1 MITAFF
7 WSIWLAL
14 TLLLGFLLH
23 RLLNEESVN
32 IGSWTILGRGA
43 PWYFNTIIVLLFII
57 WSFDFPSSFDLAQII
72 RSGVFC
78 GLIYLSYY
86 LFSRRAAKLRQAE
99 SLADAKQRLSQPRP
113 FSDTTI
119 IAFLLLFPIALP
131 LSIAGLYFYERHQAE
146 QLTPTGDQIDYVVS
160 IQSGDKQALLG
171 NRRKA
176 LEEYRSALQKL
187 ERIRASIQ
195 DRGGWELILAAHFY
209 RLGVVMS
216 PNGRRYFDDALAIL
230 KSADALEENGSRLMT
245 SIMRDSSSLQTSEDV
260 CIRFYPLPDYPG
272 HWTTLWQR

>member
-1 MITAFF
+1 MVTAFF
-7 WSIWLAL
+7 WLIWLAY

-32 IGSWTILGRGA
+32 IGSWTILGKDA
-43 PWYFNTIIVLLFII
+43 PWYFKAIVVLLVII
-57 WSFDFPSSFDLAQII
+57 WSIDFSSSFELAQII

-86 LFSRRAAKLRQAE
+86 LSSRRAAKLRHAE
-99 SLADAKQRLSQPRP
+99 SLADAKQRHSQRRP

-119 IAFLLLFPIALP
+119 IAFLILFPIALP
-131 LSIAGLYFYERHQAE
+131 LSIGGLYLYARHQAE
-146 QLTPTGDQIDYVVS
+146 QLPPTEDQIEYVVS
-160 IQSGDKQALLG
+160 IRSGDKQALLG
-171 NRRKA
+171 DRRKA

-195 DRGGWELILAAHFY
+195 DRGGWELIRAAHFY

-230 KSADALEENGSRLMT
+230 KSADALEENGLRLMT

-260 CIRFYPLPDYPG
+260 CIQFDPLPDYPG
-272 HWTTLWQR
+272 HWTTLW